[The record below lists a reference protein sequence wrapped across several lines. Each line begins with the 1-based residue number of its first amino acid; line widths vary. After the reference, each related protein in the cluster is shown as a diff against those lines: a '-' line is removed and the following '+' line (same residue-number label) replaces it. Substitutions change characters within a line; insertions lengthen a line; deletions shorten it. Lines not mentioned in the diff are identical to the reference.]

1 MPFDYTDNFTF
12 RVFAG
17 KNLDPGQIGYFVFFI
32 WNFNSKC
39 AHQIDL
45 FIIRGFPKSRIQSV
59 SRSETTPDPVL

>member
-17 KNLDPGQIGYFVFFI
+17 KNLDPGQIGYIVFFI

-45 FIIRGFPKSRIQSV
+45 SIIRGLFS
-59 SRSETTPDPVL
+59 